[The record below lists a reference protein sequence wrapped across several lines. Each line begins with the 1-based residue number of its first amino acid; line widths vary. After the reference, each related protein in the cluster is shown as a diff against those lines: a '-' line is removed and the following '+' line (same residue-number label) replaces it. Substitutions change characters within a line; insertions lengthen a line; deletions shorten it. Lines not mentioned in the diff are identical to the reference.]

1 MQGYRNRPPRQGFL
15 LHLAR
20 LRGRSILPLGNAA
33 LSADT
38 VPKACSMFDENRM
51 MPGLKGI
58 PSYQGDVLTREA
70 RHIMDGG
77 GSTSL
82 VAAP

>member
-1 MQGYRNRPPRQGFL
+1 MQGYRNRPPRQGL
-15 LHLAR
+15 LPHPAHV
-20 LRGRSILPLGNAA
+20 RGRSILPLGHAA

-38 VPKACSMFDENRM
+38 ILKACSMFDKDWM

-58 PSYQGDVLTREA
+58 PHRQGDVLAREC
-70 RHIMDGG
+70 RHII
-77 GSTSL
+77 L